1 MLPPCGLNR
10 PEQRTGQA
18 GGLLVIP
25 GASSLP
31 HQPPGNY
38 PNYQLFTDQIRLLY
52 LFHIYSRL
60 GQRFWGGKAKGVSL
74 HLVKACSYTLKHTH
88 PLASMQRKSEDQCF
102 GFSSTPIHRVTL
114 GKSLHFAGPPM
125 SPSATQ
131 GSRSFFLSLLQG
143 HRKDH

>member
-1 MLPPCGLNR
+1 MLPPCGLIR
-10 PEQRTGQA
+10 IEQRTGQA

-25 GASSLP
+25 GASSFLQ
-31 HQPPGNY
+31 QPPGNY
-38 PNYQLFTDQIRLLY
+38 PNYQLFTDKIQLLY

-60 GQRFWGGKAKGVSL
+60 GQRVWGGKAKGVNL
-74 HLVKACSYTLKHTH
+74 HLVKAYSYTLTHTCT
-88 PLASMQRKSEDQCF
+88 PPMRRKSEDQYL

-131 GSRSFFLSLLQG
+131 GSRSLFLSPLQG
-143 HRKDH
+143 HCKDH